1 MNSLQYAAKYKKEQK
16 MKKALVVLMILTVI
30 TASVFAQSAT
40 EVKAEEEKVVTIIQD
55 ATFADKDWFKQ
66 MNADFEAETG
76 IHVDAQFS
84 AQSGNDF
91 NQKMLIDLMAGSDVD
106 VIPLQTFRY
115 YTAEMEGDFLAPL
128 SKYIKN
134 ADEIWGGFLVKEDD
148 GEFYAVPTKQ
158 ETYVV
163 FYNKDIFDKAGVPY
177 PQAPWT
183 WDDMIATAEKLTD
196 PANGVYGLYLDRYGA
211 PWGFLPARQNDVPL
225 YKADGTANF
234 DDPEIVAAVKLILEL
249 DQKKI
254 AMPYEEVLAGGA
266 SWNYYAVKGADLAMY
281 TSLNFMTRELNL
293 VENYNRTWRYGVVA
307 MPTAGEKNGL
317 TNVSSAGM
325 NRNAKHPNNAAV
337 YLEWIGKN
345 QWKYEGG
352 IPALAQ
358 LTAEEQ
364 EKALAAIVAG
374 SNGSLTIEELNN
386 AYFNT
391 GYTRTI
397 ASEFA
402 GPAAADYYNIIT
414 EELRALH
421 LGQTATVEEACEKI
435 NKRANEAIS
444 NAQ

>member
-1 MNSLQYAAKYKKEQK
+1 

-30 TASVFAQSAT
+30 TASVFAQSASET
-40 EVKAEEEKVVTIIQD
+40 KAEEEKIVTIIQD

-106 VIPLQTFRY
+106 VIPLATFRY
-115 YTAEMEGDFLAPL
+115 YTAEMEGGFLAPL

-134 ADEIWGGFLVKEDD
+134 AEEIWGGFLIKEDD
-148 GEFYAVPTKQ
+148 GEFYSIPTKQ

-163 FYNKDIFDKAGVPY
+163 FYNKDIFDAAGVAY
-177 PQAPWT
+177 PKAPWT
-183 WDDMIATAEKLTD
+183 WDDMIAIAEKLTD
-196 PANGVYGLYLDRYGA
+196 PSKGVYGLYLDRYGA

-225 YKADGTANF
+225 YKEDGSANF
-234 DDPEIVAAVKLILEL
+234 DDPKMVEAVQLILEL

-266 SWNYYAVKGADLAMY
+266 SWNYYAVRGKDLAMY
-281 TSLNFMTRELNL
+281 TSLNFMTRELNN
-293 VENYNRTWRYGVVA
+293 VEAYNRTWRYGVVA

-317 TNVSSAGM
+317 TNVSTAGM
-325 NRNAKHPNNAAV
+325 NANAKHPNNAAK
-337 YLEWIGKN
+337 YLEWVGKN

-358 LTAEEQ
+358 LTKEEQ

-374 SNGSLTIEELNN
+374 SNGSLTLEELND

-391 GYTRTI
+391 GNTRTI

-421 LGQTATVEEACEKI
+421 LGATATAEEACAKI
-435 NKRANEAIS
+435 NKRANEAIN
-444 NAQ
+444 NAK